1 MFSYGR
7 VISETRK
14 DTSGNVVGSTTYTY
28 DSHGRLASA
37 TDSLGRTTSWSYNN
51 ADQVLCVTSPAPGN
65 GQTPQVTLTF
75 YDLLGRACGTLSAL
89 SMSWAYDNKL
99 RLSTVTAKNGSSVIG
114 SAGYGYDAAGR
125 LGTVIEGAFRADYR
139 YEPGSG
145 LLSTVAMTNNGTG
158 VGLVTGRVYDG
169 LGRVSLISSKAYGPQ
184 AAGLPL
190 SCGYQYNAA
199 NQRTR
204 MVLADGSWW
213 EYRYDRLG
221 QVISGKR
228 YWPDGT
234 PVAGQQFEYAFDDI
248 GNRRSVATGGDRDG
262 SDLRTSTYTVNRLNQ
277 YRDRPVPA
285 QVDVLGIA
293 DPAAHVTV
301 NGNSAYRK
309 GEYFHHALVV
319 PNSTAQYAEV
329 TVISGAGGGQ
339 SRTGKVY
346 LPPATETFSYDA
358 DGNLVSDGRW
368 KYSWDGENRLV
379 EMIRDTD
386 NPAGARQRLVF
397 EYDHQGRRIRK
408 QFFTYNGD
416 WQKQSD
422 VVFLYDGWN
431 LVAELD
437 ANASNAKV
445 RTYVWGSDLSGSMQG
460 AGGIG
465 GLLKVTQH
473 GSQVTHHFVAY
484 DGNGNVMGLVNTADG
499 SLSARYEYGPFG
511 EPIRISGAI
520 SILNPIRFSSKYTD
534 DQSGLVYY
542 GYRYYN
548 PSTGRWINRDPIG
561 ELGGKS
567 IYGFV
572 KNDVC
577 GLVDPYGLMWV
588 VRKVSGEPFPDASAS
603 VFRWLADQVS
613 LFIRSAVTD
622 SSVWVHSEGGY
633 FGLFSRIEKFFGDQ
647 WPLVADARVDL
658 ACDKNGNIIA
668 ESSEA
673 TLARNGISVAARA
686 TVSKVGRTA
695 SVSFT
700 AAASFVGKL
709 AIKLGGGP
717 KGGVEMGLEMNAS
730 DLTISRVG
738 AATFECQCEN
748 PQRL

>member
-75 YDLLGRACGTLSAL
+75 YDLLGRACGTLLPDGSTTTNFYYPTGLLKQTSGSGSYPVQYSYDAQGRIRTMKTWQDFAADSGWAVTRWNYDRYRGWLVSKDYPDALSGQPPTLEGASGPVYRYSPAGRLLSRTWKRGVTTSYSYTTGGDLEKIDYSDTTPDVTYEYDRRGRRVTAVCNGVTSRWTYNDANLVLTESYSGGTLSAL

-277 YRDRPVPA
+277 YRDRTVPG

-346 LPPATETFSYDA
+346 FPPATETFSYDA

-416 WQKQSD
+416 WQEQSD

-520 SILNPIRFSSKYTD
+520 SILKAQSDSPPNTQMINPDWCT
-534 DQSGLVYY
+534 
-542 GYRYYN
+542 
-548 PSTGRWINRDPIG
+548 TGTATTTQAQ
-561 ELGGKS
+561 
-567 IYGFV
+567 
-572 KNDVC
+572 
-577 GLVDPYGLMWV
+577 VDG
-588 VRKVSGEPFPDASAS
+588 
-603 VFRWLADQVS
+603 
-613 LFIRSAVTD
+613 
-622 SSVWVHSEGGY
+622 
-633 FGLFSRIEKFFGDQ
+633 
-647 WPLVADARVDL
+647 
-658 ACDKNGNIIA
+658 
-668 ESSEA
+668 
-673 TLARNGISVAARA
+673 
-686 TVSKVGRTA
+686 
-695 SVSFT
+695 
-700 AAASFVGKL
+700 
-709 AIKLGGGP
+709 
-717 KGGVEMGLEMNAS
+717 
-730 DLTISRVG
+730 
-738 AATFECQCEN
+738 
-748 PQRL
+748 